1 MDNSIARQKILRL
14 REELHYHNHRYYIL
28 NNPEI
33 SDFEYD
39 KKLEEL
45 IKLEQGNPD
54 FFDPNSPSVRVGSDL
69 NQEFSQVEHVFPMLS
84 LGNTY
89 SESELQDFCKRVE
102 KLIDQ
107 PVTYVCEL
115 KFDGTA
121 ISLTYKNGKLLKG
134 VTRGDGIMGDDVT
147 QNIKTIKSIPL
158 QLTGDYP
165 EQFVMRGEI
174 FMPRKGFEKINRER
188 IEAGEDPFAN
198 PRNAA
203 AGSLKL
209 QNSSLVAKRPLDSFL
224 YYILGDN
231 LPTNSHYQNLIKARS
246 WGLKIAPEFKLC
258 NTFEEIWAYVNEWDE
273 KRKNLPYDTD
283 GVVVKVDN
291 LEMRQELGFTAKSPR
306 WAIAYKFKAE
316 EAYTRLLSVDFQV
329 GRTGAVTPVA
339 NLQPVQLAGT
349 TVKRASLHNAD
360 IIALHG
366 LHYNDLVAVEKGG
379 EIIPKITGVKLSA
392 RDANSQP
399 VAFIKSCPECG
410 SALQRIEGEA
420 AHYCPNTTG
429 CPPQIKG
436 RIEHFISRKA
446 MNIDGLGSETVN
458 LLYEN
463 GLIRNVSDLYRLT
476 ENQIAPLERLG
487 EKSAKNIIK
496 SISESKNVPF
506 TRVLFALGI
515 RFVGETVAK
524 KLALSMGSI
533 EKLSHATF
541 EELLAV
547 DEIGEKIASSILNF
561 FANIEN
567 IKLIDD
573 LKAFGLIFELKSEMP
588 QLVSQKLQGIAIVV
602 SGVFSRSRDEIKSLV
617 ELHGG
622 KNVSAISA
630 KTNYI
635 LAGQKMGPAKLEQA
649 QKLGIPIISEEEF
662 FRMIES

>member
-1 MDNSIARQKILRL
+1 MDNSITRQKILKL

-45 IKLEQGNPD
+45 IKLEQENPD

-165 EQFVMRGEI
+165 EQFEMRGEI

-231 LPTNSHYQNLIKARS
+231 LPTNSHYQNLIKAHS
-246 WGLKIAPEFKLC
+246 WGLKIAPELKLC

-291 LEMRQELGFTAKSPR
+291 LEMREELGFTAKSPR

-339 NLQPVQLAGT
+339 NLNPVLLAGT

-360 IIALHG
+360 IITLLD

-392 RDANSQP
+392 RDANSQA

-463 GLIRNVSDLYRLT
+463 GLIGNVSDLYRLT

-496 SISESKNVPF
+496 SISESKKVPF

-541 EELLAV
+541 DELLAV

-573 LKAFGLIFELKSEMP
+573 LKAFGLIFELKSEIP

-649 QKLGIPIISEEEF
+649 QKLGIPIIAEEDF